1 MQQHFDIVADLDTPV
16 SAYLKLKPLMPRYL
30 LESVEGG
37 KHVGRYSFLGFGKTR
52 EFRLDANG
60 ARMNGHSLPAA
71 RDPEA
76 FLDVFRQALAAAPK
90 LYPEIPELP
99 FDGGLVGVSAY
110 DLIRNFE
117 SLPVG
122 GPASRW
128 PRALYLATDSL
139 LVFDHLTRR
148 AALLHSGN
156 EIERSRLRRQV
167 LD

>member
-16 SAYLKLKPLMPRYL
+16 SAYLKLKPLMPRFL
-30 LESVEGG
+30 LESVERG

-52 EFRLDANG
+52 EFRLDASGRSVNG
-60 ARMNGHSLPAA
+60 LKLPT
-71 RDPEA
+71 RPDPGRLLDA
-76 FLDVFRQALAAAPK
+76 FRGALADAPK

-99 FDGGLVGVSAY
+99 FNGGLVGVSAY

-117 SLPVG
+117 SLPDG
-122 GPASRW
+122 GPACRC

-148 AALLHSGN
+148 
-156 EIERSRLRRQV
+156 
-167 LD
+167 